1 MALAC
6 EFKIPLLSISE
17 VSKVPLRCQGLSI
30 DCWMVSFRVNSQ
42 PLRRSCN
49 RKWGDQTFPF
59 PLGPSLESLTRE
71 RAQKVEGL
79 SNAWSKD
86 EEAKLEALSLG
97 SSYVIV
103 RHDSE
108 RSAHKSFFRGPKQ
121 KRARRV
127 ETRRGKQRLHE
138 LSQSRLGKGRRG

>member
-1 MALAC
+1 MRIQNPA
-6 EFKIPLLSISE
+6 PLDIESLQSLQ
-17 VSKVPLRCQGLSI
+17 VMSKGLSI
-30 DCWMVSFRVNSQ
+30 DFWMVSFRVNSQ
-42 PLRRSCN
+42 LVPRSCN

-108 RSAHKSFFRGPKQ
+108 RCAHKSFFREPKQ